1 MAEWDM
7 MTKGLNGRLEAVG
20 KLLASVPESE
30 REGLKETPMRFLT
43 AFDFFMSGYSTKPQD
58 ILKTFEDGAENID
71 EMVFQGKIPF
81 YSMCEHHLAPFFGYA
96 HIAYIPKGRIVGL
109 SKLSRLVEIFARRL
123 QVQERLCDQICGAL
137 DIGLAPVGAAV
148 TLQARHMCM
157 ESRGIQK
164 TGSITITTS
173 LRGAIKAEASARA
186 EYMALVQTMMQ
197 GVTSL

>member
-81 YSMCEHHLAPFFGYA
+81 YSMCEHHFCP
-96 HIAYIPKGRIVGL
+96 R
-109 SKLSRLVEIFARRL
+109 
-123 QVQERLCDQICGAL
+123 
-137 DIGLAPVGAAV
+137 
-148 TLQARHMCM
+148 
-157 ESRGIQK
+157 
-164 TGSITITTS
+164 
-173 LRGAIKAEASARA
+173 
-186 EYMALVQTMMQ
+186 
-197 GVTSL
+197 